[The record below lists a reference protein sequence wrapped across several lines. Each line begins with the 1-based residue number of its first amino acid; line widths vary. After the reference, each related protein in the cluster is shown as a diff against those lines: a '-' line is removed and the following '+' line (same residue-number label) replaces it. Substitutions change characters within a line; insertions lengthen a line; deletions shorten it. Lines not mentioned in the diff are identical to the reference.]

1 MLVRFK
7 KEGTR
12 IGGGGKKSVADV
24 NTRARS
30 WVRVEFEERLLES
43 RGRATRDALQEAIF
57 ESLERHPCRGTP
69 TSMRGP

>member
-1 MLVRFK
+1 MRRV
-7 KEGTR
+7 
-12 IGGGGKKSVADV
+12 V